1 MKKQTRPTV
10 DQIRFDIED
19 YLNKRHHAVSWILS
33 KSVLIVSV
41 KRNLSVKVVHGKS
54 IFTPREQI
62 KDITIGQTVVFR
74 ILKPETEPSDAVLR
88 WADNIERQSGTRVL
102 IVSSLEEAIE
112 KFSNLTAIGN

>member
-19 YLNKRHHAVSWILS
+19 YLNKRRHAVSWILS

-74 ILKPETEPSDAVLR
+74 ILKPKTEPSDTVLK
-88 WADNIERQSGTRVL
+88 WADSIERQSGTRVL